1 MMDAKEALAKRKT
14 QSDGLS
20 PVENMN
26 VLLKSMASQIKMA
39 LPSHLSSERFQRIAL
54 TAFSGNAKLQSCD
67 PVSFLAAMMQSAQL
81 GLEPN
86 TPLGHAYLIP
96 YKNQVSFQ
104 LGYKG
109 LIDLAM
115 RSGAYQSI
123 YAHSVYEEDEF
134 NIDYGLEQSL
144 VHKPKLTGSRGNIVG
159 YYGVY
164 KLVNGGYGFAYMT
177 RKEVED
183 HGRKFS
189 KTYNNGPWKTDFDA
203 MARKTVIKQAL
214 KYAPVS
220 IEIQKATS
228 IDEKVA
234 SKENA
239 KTAFENNVIES
250 SFVEMKTE
258 VEEIEKSDAVVEDN
272 HFLGKDFEPIE
283 NFE

>member
-1 MMDAKEALAKRKT
+1 MDAKEALAKRKT